1 MYSLQEYTWYD
12 PPEDIDEGLEVE
24 TPEDLEKFWA
34 ESFEYLATGEKC
46 PSCKANLRGK
56 PIPEKY
62 QQYYGNLTH
71 YSRLISVYDENRDC
85 TIAWKCPDC
94 LYSSPSRRAFSL
106 EAAVG

>member
-1 MYSLQEYTWYD
+1 MYSLQEYAWYD
-12 PPEDIDEGLEVE
+12 PPEDVDVDPEVE

-34 ESFEYLATGEKC
+34 EGFEYLATGEKC
-46 PSCKANLRGK
+46 PSCKANLRDK

-62 QQYYGNLTH
+62 QEYYGNLKY
-71 YSRLISVYDENRDC
+71 YSRLTLICDENIGC